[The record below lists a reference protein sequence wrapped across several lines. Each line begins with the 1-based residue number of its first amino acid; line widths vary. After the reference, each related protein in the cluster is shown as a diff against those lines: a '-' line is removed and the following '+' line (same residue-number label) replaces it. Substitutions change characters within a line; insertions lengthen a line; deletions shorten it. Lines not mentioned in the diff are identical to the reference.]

1 MHQPTEVERR
11 QPLLPGLPDDLV
23 WMGRGVAPNE
33 EEIERAIAVLSAVP
47 LAGAAGWSVKG
58 HPWSSHARRLRTA
71 IVRPSGEWKVSVMRG
86 VREVD
91 GLHGPVL
98 VRRRHLE
105 RIEVDPGFSGDPVA
119 VMAHAMRSAG
129 FRLLLM
135 DHS

>member
-1 MHQPTEVERR
+1 M
-11 QPLLPGLPDDLV
+11 LPGLPDDLV